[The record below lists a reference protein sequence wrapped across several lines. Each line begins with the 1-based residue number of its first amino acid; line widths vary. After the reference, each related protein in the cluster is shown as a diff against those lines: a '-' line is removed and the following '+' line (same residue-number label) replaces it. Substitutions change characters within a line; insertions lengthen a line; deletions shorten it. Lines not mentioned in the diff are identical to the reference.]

1 MLKGKIKLWGIVVP
15 FAIIC
20 FLIAMTV
27 KSKSN
32 SLVQT
37 PDAWASQLRKM
48 KQIPFAALT
57 APGGNGKNETLKYRI
72 FKPSLDL
79 LAIPNEPRDWGNDPL
94 DSFLRF
100 SYELYCDPN
109 PSYDKYSQSFA
120 EGKKYLDDK
129 FRKLPKYANDEK
141 LFFNNIRASI
151 VDKQLLGEVVC
162 DSVHMFVFAFES
174 STHKHGCGGVTMIIK
189 DGKFY
194 NDPEAKGR
202 YDVLINMSADKY
214 HEILQHFPEY
224 KVKDE

>member
-1 MLKGKIKLWGIVVP
+1 MLGSKKTLLGVIGALAIVCILV
-15 FAIIC
+15 AII
-20 FLIAMTV
+20 V
-27 KSKSN
+27 KGESG
-32 SLVQT
+32 SLAQSH
-37 PDAWASQLRKM
+37 DAWASQLRKM

-57 APGGNGKNETLKYRI
+57 VPGENGKNETLKYRI

-79 LAIPNEPRDWGNDPL
+79 LAIPSEPRDWEMDPL

-100 SYELYCDPN
+100 SYTLYCDPN

-151 VDKQLLGEVVC
+151 VDMQLLGEVVC
-162 DSVHMFVFAFES
+162 DSVHMFVYITTS
-174 STHKHGCGGVTMIIK
+174 SNNEIHRGGVTMIVK

-194 NDPEAKGR
+194 NDPDAKGR
-202 YDVLINMSADKY
+202 YEALINMSVHKY
-214 HEILQHFPEY
+214 REITQHFPEY